1 MFKSIPMLAGAA
13 AGVYLAVATG
23 AAPPPS
29 EVLAHLSHGSLS
41 SVLAGSSSSSCSEG
55 WGTGSQSGAAR
66 GRHAGKALDVRV
78 GAHHCYDRMVID
90 LGPGAVP
97 GYRVGYT
104 GAVRSA
110 GSGRAVPLRGRAQ
123 LEITVR
129 GSAASSFPAWGS
141 ELASVS
147 GFRVFRQVAG
157 AGSAGGATEIGL
169 GVRGRRP
176 FRVSVLHGPGR
187 DSRLVIDVARHR

>member
-29 EVLAHLSHGSLS
+29 QLLAHLSHGSLS
-41 SVLAGSSSSSCSEG
+41 SVLPGSSSCSEY
-55 WGTGSQSGAAR
+55 WGTGSQSGAAH
-66 GRHAGKALDVRV
+66 GGHAGKALDVRV

-97 GYRVGYT
+97 GYRVGYVGT
-104 GAVRSA
+104 VRSE
-110 GSGRAVPLRGRAQ
+110 GSGQAVPLRGRAQ
-123 LEITVR
+123 LEITLR
-129 GSAASSFPAWGS
+129 GGAASSFPAWGS
-141 ELASVS
+141 ELANVS

-157 AGSAGGATEIGL
+157 AGSAGGSTEIGL

>member
-23 AAPPPS
+23 AAPPPTQL
-29 EVLAHLSHGSLS
+29 LAHLSHGSLS
-41 SVLAGSSSSSCSEG
+41 SVLPGSSSSCSED

-66 GRHAGKALDVRV
+66 GGHAGKTLDVRV

-104 GAVRSA
+104 GAVRSE
-110 GSGRAVPLRGRAQ
+110 GSGRVVPLRGRAQ

-141 ELASVS
+141 ELANVS
-147 GFRVFRQVAG
+147 GFAVFRQVAG
-157 AGSAGGATEIGL
+157 AGSAEGSTEIGL
-169 GVRGRRP
+169 GVRARRP
-176 FRVSVLHGPGR
+176 FRVEVLQGPGQ
-187 DSRLVIDVARHR
+187 DSRLVIDVAKHR